1 MRILER
7 LKARVALALRE
18 AKFVMDQIRMGVS
31 ADAAIEDSVKRAF
44 GK

>member
-7 LKARVALALRE
+7 LKARVTLALRE
-18 AKFVMDQIRMGVS
+18 AKFVMDQIRMGMSPGEVL
-31 ADAAIEDSVKRAF
+31 EDSTKRAF